1 MNNNYLEIEIITN
14 NTKYQVAGHDYNEV
28 DINSIRIQDRADWAF
43 VRGSFKIITSRITQ
57 NIAPYS
63 LCRIR
68 TLNDSHEAVSSS
80 VFLISSTTTH
90 NFTKNVYI
98 HECELLSLEAIL
110 ECFILGSKAYTDEEN
125 AYVMLKTIQ
134 LINQKYNVNFDYYL
148 NPLFGSFSDYTFGTG
163 TTLYEVCKQVAEK
176 TNLKFRVN
184 ISGWNVGAGYE
195 IAFYQPTTPATLTI
209 NNSSNY
215 VMNIV
220 RSQNVDNYCKFLE
233 TEASNV
239 VDRDITTKWKDI
251 SVRSTYVKAD
261 TEHQQ
266 LVLPTN
272 VEAITKFSAKGSFNI
287 TVTIILPDIITSQWI
302 MAHGGTS
309 FGNEFYLNGTYQDFI
324 NMNVSYGSISNV
336 FQYFYDYGL
345 NAIPNILTCN
355 CQAYYSVGESRFYVN
370 YNQGVSDPF
379 ILSNYTQNYTNY
391 ILEEQEF
398 NTKSESDKTKYC
410 MYKSGSNIVDNMNA
424 SYRDNF
430 WGLISGQAQYNFL
443 SQNIGTPIGLDANN
457 YCFMDTKATYNTA
470 INYLYD
476 IEAVTITNPIII
488 DEKNSVE
495 ENESAIKSFGR
506 SYQMGD
512 SNGMPI
518 YFDALI
524 EDIDKQ
530 NETLGRIEA
539 IVDIDTSGFAIG
551 NMPTS
556 NMPVILY
563 GTLFYVSSLEHR
575 FTASR
580 RYTQL
585 NLAKT
590 PYKIADAIGVDYQ
603 YNSIKIP
610 MQGVIDRAI
619 YYEVEDDTLINYIEN
634 NHQVFLNISG
644 YGTFNLAKRV
654 SIASDSNNNYYLY
667 CEAIDNYSF
676 DKGINNP
683 EVYDV
688 PYCDSTGKT
697 STMSIMLIVVGSLD
711 RANSNLLPD
720 ASVISQAT
728 FYEYASI
735 VASQK
740 YIYKDTRERLTF
752 TIKVKPEN

>member
-98 HECELLSLEAIL
+98 HECELLSLESIL

-184 ISGWNVGAGYE
+184 ISGWNVGAEYE

-209 NNSSNY
+209 DNSSNY

-239 VDRDITTKWKDI
+239 VDRDITTKWKDL

-272 VEAITKFSAKGSFNI
+272 VEAITKFSAKGSFLMTI
-287 TVTIILPDIITSQWI
+287 TMVLPDVISAGWI
-302 MAHGGTS
+302 LANGGQGDAS
-309 FGNEFYLNGTYQDFI
+309 GYYLSGTYQDLI
-324 NMNVSYGSISNV
+324 NTNTSYGSISNV

-345 NAIPNILTCN
+345 NVIPNILSISFEAFVNSTQTIKRITLN
-355 CQAYYSVGESRFYVN
+355 NNTAISV
-370 YNQGVSDPF
+370 
-379 ILSNYTQNYTNY
+379 SNYKQNYTSY

-398 NTKSESDKTKYC
+398 NTKSESDKSKYC
-410 MYKSGSNIVDNMNA
+410 MYKSGSNVIDNMNA

-430 WGLISGQAQYNFL
+430 WGLITGQAQYNFL

-539 IVDIDTSGFAIG
+539 IVDIDTSKFAIG
-551 NMPTS
+551 DMPTS
-556 NMPVILY
+556 NMPVSLY

-575 FTASR
+575 FTATR

-619 YYEVEDDTLINYIEN
+619 YFETADDTLIDYIEN

-697 STMSIMLIVVGSLD
+697 STMSLMLIVVGSLD
-711 RANSNLLPD
+711 MASSNQLPD
-720 ASVISQAT
+720 ASVISQST
-728 FYEYASI
+728 FYEYASV
-735 VASQK
+735 VASQT

-752 TIKVKPEN
+752 TIKVKPED